1 MRSSR
6 FYAVDWMLLFTILPI
21 VGAGLVTMKT
31 FGSGADYFFVRQFTW
46 LGVGIGIFFLFSF
59 VDWSF
64 LKRSLTLLFL
74 YGFGIAMLGFLFLNA
89 SPVRGTASW
98 IHIWG
103 LNIEPAEPIKLILI
117 LLLAKYFSRR
127 HVEIARVRHA
137 IISGLYATIPS
148 FFILLQPDFGSAM
161 VVGIIWLGMVFAS
174 GIPKKQLA
182 ALALLVALFS
192 SLGWMFFLAPYQKL
206 RVLTFLDPLLDP
218 KGAGYNAVQSV
229 LAVGSGRVLGKGVGF
244 GAQSRLGF
252 LPEHETDFIFAAFAE
267 EWGLIGVLFLLIFF
281 SLLLLRILSYALR
294 GKDNFERLF
303 GIGIAIFIA
312 THTVIHIGMNIG
324 LLPITG
330 IPFPFMSYG
339 GSHIVT
345 LFAGLGILVGLDRH
359 GPLLFKQE
367 WGEGNY

>member
-1 MRSSR
+1 MFSSR
-6 FYAVDWMLLFTILPI
+6 FYAVDWILLLTLLPI
-21 VGAGLVTMKT
+21 AGAGLVTMKA
-31 FGSGADYFFVRQFTW
+31 FGGGADYFFTRQLVW
-46 LGVGIGIFFLFSF
+46 LSFGIGIYFFFSF
-59 VDWSF
+59 VDWGF
-64 LKRSLTLLFL
+64 LRRSLTLLFL
-74 YGFGIAMLGFLFLNA
+74 YGFGIALLGFLFLKA
-89 SPVRGTASW
+89 SPVRGATSW
-98 IHIWG
+98 IRIWEF
-103 LNIEPAEPIKLILI
+103 NIEPAEPIKLILI

-137 IISGLYATIPS
+137 MISGLYAAIPL

-161 VVGIIWLGMVFAS
+161 VVGVIWLGMVFAS
-174 GIPKKQLA
+174 GIPKKQLV
-182 ALALLVALFS
+182 ALALLFALLF

-206 RVLTFLDPLLDP
+206 RILTFLDPLLDP
-218 KGAGYNAVQSV
+218 SGVGYNAVQSV
-229 LAVGSGRVLGKGVGF
+229 LAVGSGRLWGRGVGF

-267 EWGLIGVLFLLIFF
+267 EWGLVGVLFLLVLF

-294 GKDNFERLF
+294 GKDNFTRLF
-303 GIGIAIFIA
+303 GIGIAVFVA
-312 THTVIHIGMNIG
+312 THAVIHAGMNVG
-324 LLPITG
+324 LLPVTG

-359 GPLLFKQE
+359 APLLVKQE